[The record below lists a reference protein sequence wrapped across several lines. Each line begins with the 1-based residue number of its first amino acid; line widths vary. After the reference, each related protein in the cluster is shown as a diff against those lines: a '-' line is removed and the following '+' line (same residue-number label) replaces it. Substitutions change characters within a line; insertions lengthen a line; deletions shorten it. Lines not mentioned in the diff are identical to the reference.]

1 MEKDSSPKKE
11 VKVSLKYGLKFRQLE
26 MQTKTEMPFLNYDI
40 GRSLIQ
46 V

>member
-1 MEKDSSPKKE
+1 MEKDSSPKNE
-11 VKVSLKYGLKFRQLE
+11 VKVSLKYVLKFRQLE
-26 MQTKTEMPFLNYDI
+26 MQIKTEMPFLNYDI